1 MDSEIQSFSTKC
13 RLKQITPSEAA
24 IWVNKFLASNDIN
37 KPQKEIIITSL
48 QFISETINQTT
59 RAVVVVP
66 PIEQAPIEKPKK
78 RASRFSDAPPTL
90 YSEANPSDESETS
103 LTSSFSRNSMIQAKK
118 SEAYYAI
125 SKLIL
130 ELKENGYDMSLQ
142 QNLPN
147 LLKDILQSNSVGA
160 NKLTLNE
167 LNLIKTDYGHLF
179 PHVIKIL
186 DTNIAT
192 CLDPNNNSIPSS
204 INSNT

>member
-1 MDSEIQSFSTKC
+1 M
-13 RLKQITPSEAA
+13 
-24 IWVNKFLASNDIN
+24 NKFLASNDIN

-59 RAVVVVP
+59 NVAVVEP
-66 PIEQAPIEKPKK
+66 PTIEQALVEKPKK
-78 RASRFSDAPPTL
+78 RVSRFSDVPPTL

-103 LTSSFSRNSMIQAKK
+103 PTSSFSRNSMIQAKK
-118 SEAYYAI
+118 SKAYYAI

-147 LLKDILQSNSVGA
+147 LLKDILKNYSVGA
-160 NKLTLNE
+160 NRLTLNE

-186 DTNIAT
+186 DANMTT

-204 INSNT
+204 INFNL